1 MTSRASADRGRIV
14 RPRRRSDPGA
24 ALSEADRR
32 LLDALCAHRV
42 VTQDQLQRLFPDVP
56 ERTLRYRTRR
66 LHDLG
71 LAGRTR
77 PYRERGSA
85 PNHHWPTR
93 RADCLLRG
101 EPFPKGGERYQ
112 PNPVFLK
119 HAAMLTELYVSLLLD
134 APAAGLSL
142 VEYRREMEAR
152 EPFKYGGEQ
161 KALAPDAL
169 IALEDEHQRKLLA
182 WVELD
187 LGTMSH
193 GRLRFKAELY
203 AAYADKTSW
212 EDRHP
217 YMPALLFLTTN
228 EVRAR
233 RFVSMLAKA
242 LSYGPRSLGRRAF
255 VAGAANTAFTPGR
268 LLREACLFDLDGK
281 GPLTLLRVLDAARA
295 PYERMLSAQRLRHEA
310 EEEKARAL
318 SKDPVAMRAQL
329 ANVENGL
336 RSYIAALGPIGER
349 TLKTL
354 TASTSEPSMGER
366 HALEVIARD
375 LGLTILEPGM
385 HTDLPEPSET
395 TIDAVR
401 YLAASY
407 RSKQAQL
414 LDTLAARCGEGPRL
428 RTARAT
434 LQQGQLLDPQ
444 SVASL
449 EREAQRD
456 AKAREEQDQGRAAYL
471 VWREGAARQAVRNEG
486 RLARLKRSPHEFY
499 PRLDR
504 QLLRFCSNCREEIYP
519 QIAREPNG
527 ALAARPG
534 RCHYCGGTDYATT
547 TSNKREGGR

>member
-1 MTSRASADRGRIV
+1 MTSRASADRSRIV

-101 EPFPKGGERYQ
+101 EPFPKGGERYE

-119 HAAMLTELYVSLLLD
+119 HAAMLTELYVTLLRD

-142 VEYRREMEAR
+142 VEYGREMDAR
-152 EPFKYGGEQ
+152 EPFKRSGEE

-169 IALEDEHQRKLLA
+169 IGLQDEHQRKLLA

-193 GRLRFKAELY
+193 GRLLFKAGLY
-203 AAYADKTSW
+203 AAYADKHSW
-212 EDRHP
+212 EETHP
-217 YMPALLFLTTN
+217 YMPALLFLTTT

-233 RFVSMLAKA
+233 RFLSMLAKA
-242 LSYGPRSLGRRAF
+242 LSYGPRSIGRREF
-255 VAGAANTAFTPGR
+255 VAGAASTAFTPGR
-268 LLREACLFDLDGK
+268 LLREPSLFDLDGN
-281 GPLTLLRVLDAARA
+281 GPLTLLQILDSARA
-295 PYERMLSAQRLRHEA
+295 PYERMLTAERLRVEA
-310 EEEKARAL
+310 DEEKARAL

-329 ANVENGL
+329 AKVENGL
-336 RSYIAALGPIGER
+336 RDYVAALGSLGER

-354 TASTSEPSMGER
+354 TNSTSEPSMGER
-366 HALEVIARD
+366 RALEEIARD
-375 LGLTILEPGM
+375 LGVTILEPSV
-385 HTDLPEPSET
+385 HSELPAPSEA
-395 TIDAVR
+395 TIDAVH
-401 YLAASY
+401 YLAAAYGSGQT
-407 RSKQAQL
+407 RL
-414 LDTLAARCGEGPRL
+414 IDTLAARYGEGPRL
-428 RTARAT
+428 RSTREE
-434 LQQGQLLDPQ
+434 LQREGLLDPLSVPHLE
-444 SVASL
+444 SVA
-449 EREAQRD
+449 RRD
-456 AKAREEQDQGRAAYL
+456 AKARVEQDEQRAVYMQ
-471 VWREGAARQAVRNEG
+471 WREGAAQQAVRRTG
-486 RLARLKRSPHEFY
+486 QLARFKHSPVEFY
-499 PRLDR
+499 PRFDR
-504 QLLRFCSNCREEIYP
+504 SLLRVCSTCREEIYP
-519 QIAREPNG
+519 QIDRDQHG

-534 RCHYCGGTDYATT
+534 RCHYCGGRDYAAT
-547 TSNKREGGR
+547 TSTRWEGAL